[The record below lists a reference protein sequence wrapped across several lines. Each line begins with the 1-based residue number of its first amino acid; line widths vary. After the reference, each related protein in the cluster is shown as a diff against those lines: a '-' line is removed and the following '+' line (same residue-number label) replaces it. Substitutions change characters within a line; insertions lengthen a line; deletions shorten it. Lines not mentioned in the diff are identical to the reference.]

1 MKFGS
6 VCSGIEAAS
15 VAWHPLG
22 WRAAWFAEI
31 EPFPCAALAHHYPAV
46 PNLGDM
52 TTIAKRVMT
61 GEVEAPDV
69 LAGGTPCQAFSV
81 AGLRESLAD
90 ERGNLTL
97 KFVELADAIDFV
109 RVRDGRPP
117 AIVFWENVP
126 GVLSTKD
133 NAFGCFLAGLA
144 GEDEPLRAPGGK
156 WANAGAVYGPARAVA
171 WRTLD
176 AQYFG
181 LAQRRRRVFVVA
193 SARDGFDPATVL
205 FEWEGVRRDSAPS
218 RGAWKG
224 SAGRAEVGAAIGFQ
238 SSQSGVRL
246 GDTQATLDANNGS
259 RRHNGV
265 IHADPIARCDT
276 AGEAKRQDWE
286 TCNFVAHS
294 LRGEGFDESEDGTGR
309 GTPLVPVAFS
319 CKDYGAGAG
328 EDAPTLRSMG
338 HDKSHANAGGQVAIA
353 FNARQDPDSW
363 NDRTGPL
370 DTDGS
375 TQAVSYAIQ
384 AGALRTNPASG
395 PGGVG
400 VQADHAYTLE
410 ARAEVQAVAFAEN
423 SRAEVR
429 LEGGDGQRCGALS
442 AGGGKAGQGAPMVVQ
457 TMQVRRLT
465 PTECARLQGFP
476 DDYLDITYR
485 GKPAAD
491 GPKYKAL
498 GNSWAVPCVTWIG
511 KRIAA
516 SIE

>member
-22 WRAAWFAEI
+22 WQAAWFAEI
-31 EPFPCAALAHHYPAV
+31 EPFPCAVLAHHYPTV

-156 WANAGAVYGPARAVA
+156 WANAGAVYGPARSIA

-181 LAQRRRRVFVVA
+181 LPQRRRRVFVVA

-205 FEWEGVRRDSAPS
+205 FEWDGVRRDSAPS
-218 RGAWKG
+218 RESGKVAPTIPSRSTG
-224 SAGRAEVGAAIGFQ
+224 GGGLGTDFDCDGGLIARAVSLRGREGGGTAE
-238 SSQSGVRL
+238 L
-246 GDTQATLDANNGS
+246 GDDLQNCLRASGGGGDKPHVL
-259 RRHNGV
+259 
-265 IHADPIARCDT
+265 IHAAPIARCVT

-286 TCNFVAHS
+286 TCNFVA
-294 LRGEGFDESEDGTGR
+294 
-309 GTPLVPVAFS
+309 
-319 CKDYGAGAG
+319 
-328 EDAPTLRSMG
+328 
-338 HDKSHANAGGQVAIA
+338 
-353 FNARQDPDSW
+353 FNARQDPDCW
-363 NDRTGPL
+363 HDRTGPL
-370 DTDGS
+370 DTDGG

-395 PGGVG
+395 PDGVG

-429 LEGGDGQRCGALS
+429 LEGGDGSRCGALS
-442 AGGGKAGQGAPMVVQ
+442 TGGGKPGQGVPMVATTQ
-457 TMQVRRLT
+457 TVGTMSACGATERKHGFGWGQQDWESGYCQPDAHMKVRRLT

-476 DDYLDITYR
+476 DDYLNITYR
-485 GKPAAD
+485 NKPAAD
-491 GPKYKAL
+491 GPKYMAL

-511 KRIAA
+511 QRIAA